1 MPKPK
6 PALKEKS
13 ASRVLPGHEAGA
25 SGNGAAGTPVAG
37 KPLAR
42 GQTPQGDPGA
52 LPDAARADPDPTPH
66 GAGSRVAAAEAAQA
80 ARASAAEADEPDET
94 EESEADEPAEGADAE
109 PAEPVREADPDDF
122 RALLQAE
129 LTADTIQY
137 YLNRISVK
145 PLLTVQEEQH
155 YSTLAREGQFEAR
168 QVMIERNLRLVV
180 SIAKSYLNRGVPLL
194 DLIEEG
200 NLGLMHAIEKFEPAR
215 GFRFSTYATWWIRQS
230 IERAIMNQA
239 RTVRLP
245 VHVIRE
251 LNQVL
256 RAKRHLEKSSANG
269 ASGERRDASIDDIA
283 HLTNKTAEEVADI
296 LALNEHT
303 ASLDAPLDLDPTS
316 SLLDLLSDDQSESPD
331 GEVQHREL
339 EVLTRS
345 WLSRLSDK
353 HRHVIERRFGLNN
366 IEPATLEQLAD
377 EMGLTRERVRQIQQ
391 EALVRLKR
399 YFASNGVRK
408 DAVL

>member
-1 MPKPK
+1 MPKSKRRQP
-6 PALKEKS
+6 PAETETIS
-13 ASRVLPGHEAGA
+13 QPTQEPVEDGASSHEEEVEAETVEAEADADDEPGA
-25 SGNGAAGTPVAG
+25 SG
-37 KPLAR
+37 K
-42 GQTPQGDPGA
+42 
-52 LPDAARADPDPTPH
+52 DA
-66 GAGSRVAAAEAAQA
+66 S
-80 ARASAAEADEPDET
+80 
-94 EESEADEPAEGADAE
+94 EGANDS
-109 PAEPVREADPDDF
+109 VADVDDF
-122 RALLQAE
+122 KSILQAE
-129 LTADTIQY
+129 LTADTIQH

-145 PLLTVQEEQH
+145 PLLTVEEEQR
-155 YSTLAREGQFEAR
+155 YSRLAKAGEFEAR

-180 SIAKSYLNRGVPLL
+180 SIAKGYLNRGVPLL

-200 NLGLMHAIEKFEPAR
+200 NLGLMHAIEKFDPTR

-256 RAKRHLEKSSANG
+256 RAKRHLEKSSANST
-269 ASGERRDASIDDIA
+269 AAVAPDRRDASIDDIA
-283 HLTNKTAEEVADI
+283 HLTGKTPEEVTDI

-303 ASLDAPLDLDPTS
+303 ASLDAPLDLDPAS
-316 SLLDLLSDDQSESPD
+316 SLLDLLSDDASQSPD
-331 GEVQHREL
+331 SEVQHREL
-339 EVLTRS
+339 ETLTKL

-353 HRHVIERRFGLNN
+353 HRHVIERRFGLNH
-366 IEPATLEQLAD
+366 IEPATLEELAD

-399 YFASNGVRK
+399 FFASNGVRK

>member
-1 MPKPK
+1 MPKAKRRQPTDVSDSNSR
-6 PALKEKS
+6 PTDAS
-13 ASRVLPGHEAGA
+13 AEGGAFAGGADDDAVERERELEEVEAEEDEGE
-25 SGNGAAGTPVAG
+25 T
-37 KPLAR
+37 R
-42 GQTPQGDPGA
+42 
-52 LPDAARADPDPTPH
+52 
-66 GAGSRVAAAEAAQA
+66 AAAE
-80 ARASAAEADEPDET
+80 P
-94 EESEADEPAEGADAE
+94 
-109 PAEPVREADPDDF
+109 DPDDF

-129 LTADTIQY
+129 LTADTIQH

-145 PLLTVQEEQH
+145 PLLTVEEEQY
-155 YSTLAREGQFEAR
+155 YSRQAKAGEFDAR

-180 SIAKSYLNRGVPLL
+180 SIAKGYLNRGVPLL

-200 NLGLMHAIEKFEPAR
+200 NLGLMHAIEKFDPTR

-256 RAKRHLEKSSANG
+256 RAKRHLERSSAN
-269 ASGERRDASIDDIA
+269 AAQPPDRRDASIDDIA
-283 HLTNKTAEEVADI
+283 YLTGKTAEEVADI

-303 ASLDAPLDLDPTS
+303 ASLDAPLELDPAS
-316 SLLDLLSDDQSESPD
+316 SLLDLLSDEQSQSPD
-331 GEVQHREL
+331 AEVQHREL
-339 EVLTRS
+339 ETLTRA

-366 IEPATLEQLAD
+366 IEPATLEELAD

>member
-1 MPKPK
+1 MPKTKRRLPQAETETISR
-6 PALKEKS
+6 PLQVSVEDG
-13 ASRVLPGHEAGA
+13 ASTHDDEIENVDVDIDSESDSEEERGSRGKGSDEAGESA
-25 SGNGAAGTPVAG
+25 NDSP
-37 KPLAR
+37 
-42 GQTPQGDPGA
+42 
-52 LPDAARADPDPTPH
+52 PDA
-66 GAGSRVAAAEAAQA
+66 
-80 ARASAAEADEPDET
+80 
-94 EESEADEPAEGADAE
+94 
-109 PAEPVREADPDDF
+109 DDF
-122 RALLQAE
+122 RSLLQAE
-129 LTADTIQY
+129 LTADTIQH

-145 PLLTVQEEQH
+145 PLLTVEEEQR
-155 YSTLAREGQFEAR
+155 YSRLAKAGEFEAR

-180 SIAKSYLNRGVPLL
+180 SIAKGYLNRGVPLL

-200 NLGLMHAIEKFEPAR
+200 NLGLMHAIEKFDPTR

-256 RAKRHLEKSSANG
+256 RAKRHIEKNSANSTDSV
-269 ASGERRDASIDDIA
+269 APERRDASIDDIA
-283 HLTNKTAEEVADI
+283 YLTGKTPEEVTDI

-303 ASLDAPLDLDPTS
+303 ASLDAPLDLDPGS
-316 SLLDLLSDDQSESPD
+316 SLLDLLSDDQSQSPD
-331 GEVQHREL
+331 AEVQHREL
-339 EVLTRS
+339 ESLTRL

-353 HRHVIERRFGLNN
+353 HRHVIERRFGLNH
-366 IEPATLEQLAD
+366 IEPATLEELAD

-399 YFASNGVRK
+399 FSPPTAFVRTPCFNALAAPGRASRSRIQ
-408 DAVL
+408 

>member
-1 MPKPK
+1 MPKSKRHEPQ
-6 PALKEKS
+6 AESEKIS
-13 ASRVLPGHEAGA
+13 RATQASVGRSGASR
-25 SGNGAAGTPVAG
+25 
-37 KPLAR
+37 
-42 GQTPQGDPGA
+42 DDDD
-52 LPDAARADPDPTPH
+52 DAAENERDY
-66 GAGSRVAAAEAAQA
+66 EARESDA
-80 ARASAAEADEPDET
+80 
-94 EESEADEPAEGADAE
+94 EESEGGE
-109 PAEPVREADPDDF
+109 RESGSGGRESAPEADDF
-122 RALLQAE
+122 RAILQAE
-129 LTADTIQY
+129 LTADTIQH

-145 PLLTVQEEQH
+145 PLLTVEEEQR
-155 YSTLAREGQFEAR
+155 YSRLAKAGEFEAR

-180 SIAKSYLNRGVPLL
+180 SIAKGYLNRGVPLL

-200 NLGLMHAIEKFEPAR
+200 NLGLMHAIEKFDPTR

-256 RAKRHLEKSSANG
+256 RAKRHLEKNSMSTGEA
-269 ASGERRDASIDDIA
+269 AERREASIDDIA
-283 HLTNKTAEEVADI
+283 YLTGKTAEEVTDI

-303 ASLDAPLDLDPTS
+303 ASLDAPLDLDPAS
-316 SLLDLLSDDQSESPD
+316 SLLDLLPDDQSQSPD
-331 GEVQHREL
+331 AEVQHREL
-339 EVLTRS
+339 KTLTRA

-366 IEPATLEQLAD
+366 IEPATLEELAD

-399 YFASNGVRK
+399 FFASNGVRK

>member
-1 MPKPK
+1 MPKSKRHEPQ
-6 PALKEKS
+6 AESEKIS
-13 ASRVLPGHEAGA
+13 RATQASVGRSGASR
-25 SGNGAAGTPVAG
+25 
-37 KPLAR
+37 
-42 GQTPQGDPGA
+42 DDDD
-52 LPDAARADPDPTPH
+52 DAAENERDY
-66 GAGSRVAAAEAAQA
+66 EARESDA
-80 ARASAAEADEPDET
+80 
-94 EESEADEPAEGADAE
+94 EESEGGE
-109 PAEPVREADPDDF
+109 RESGSGGRESAPEADDF
-122 RALLQAE
+122 RAMLQAE
-129 LTADTIQY
+129 LTADTIQH

-145 PLLTVQEEQH
+145 PLLTVEEEQR
-155 YSTLAREGQFEAR
+155 YSRLAKAGEFEAR

-180 SIAKSYLNRGVPLL
+180 SIAKGYLNRGVPLL

-200 NLGLMHAIEKFEPAR
+200 NLGLMHAIEKFDPTR

-256 RAKRHLEKSSANG
+256 RAKRHLEKNSMFTGEA
-269 ASGERRDASIDDIA
+269 AERREASIDDIA
-283 HLTNKTAEEVADI
+283 YLTGKTAEEVTDI

-303 ASLDAPLDLDPTS
+303 ASLDAPLDLDPAS
-316 SLLDLLSDDQSESPD
+316 SLLDLLPDDQSQSPD
-331 GEVQHREL
+331 AEVQHREL
-339 EVLTRS
+339 ETLTRA

-366 IEPATLEQLAD
+366 IEPATLEELAD

-399 YFASNGVRK
+399 FFASNGVRK

>member
-1 MPKPK
+1 MPKSKRHDPQ
-6 PALKEKS
+6 AESEKVS
-13 ASRVLPGHEAGA
+13 RATQASVERAGA
-25 SGNGAAGTPVAG
+25 S
-37 KPLAR
+37 K
-42 GQTPQGDPGA
+42 DDEE
-52 LPDAARADPDPTPH
+52 DAADNEREFETRDADSDS
-66 GAGSRVAAAEAAQA
+66 GEEERDGNAEAA
-80 ARASAAEADEPDET
+80 PDL
-94 EESEADEPAEGADAE
+94 
-109 PAEPVREADPDDF
+109 DDF

-129 LTADTIQY
+129 LTADTIQH

-145 PLLTVQEEQH
+145 PLLTVEEEQR
-155 YSTLAREGQFEAR
+155 YSRLAKAGEFEAR

-180 SIAKSYLNRGVPLL
+180 SIAKGYLNRGVPLL

-200 NLGLMHAIEKFEPAR
+200 NLGLMHAIEKFDPTR

-256 RAKRHLEKSSANG
+256 RAKRHLEKNSMSTGEA
-269 ASGERRDASIDDIA
+269 AERREASIDDIA
-283 HLTNKTAEEVADI
+283 YLTGKTAEEVTDI

-303 ASLDAPLDLDPTS
+303 ASLDAPLDLDPAS
-316 SLLDLLSDDQSESPD
+316 SLLDLLPDDQSQSPD
-331 GEVQHREL
+331 AEVQHREL
-339 EVLTRS
+339 ETLTRA

-353 HRHVIERRFGLNN
+353 HRHVIERRFGLNH
-366 IEPATLEQLAD
+366 IEPATLEELAD

-399 YFASNGVRK
+399 FFASNGVRK

>member
-1 MPKPK
+1 MPKSKRRKQQAETETLTRIAEEVAP
-6 PALKEKS
+6 ET
-13 ASRVLPGHEAGA
+13 GA
-25 SGNGAAGTPVAG
+25 STSEPDDDTPEADAEFEAQGAAGEG
-37 KPLAR
+37 
-42 GQTPQGDPGA
+42 
-52 LPDAARADPDPTPH
+52 
-66 GAGSRVAAAEAAQA
+66 
-80 ARASAAEADEPDET
+80 EAD
-94 EESEADEPAEGADAE
+94 DAE
-109 PAEPVREADPDDF
+109 PGAREGAAAPDPDDF

-129 LTADTIQY
+129 LTADTIQH

-145 PLLTVQEEQH
+145 PLLTVEEEQR
-155 YSTLAREGQFEAR
+155 YSRLAKAGEFEAR

-180 SIAKSYLNRGVPLL
+180 SIAKGYLNRGVPLL

-200 NLGLMHAIEKFEPAR
+200 NLGLMHAIEKFDPTR

-256 RAKRHLEKSSANG
+256 RAKRHLEKNSMNSG
-269 ASGERRDASIDDIA
+269 DASERRDASIDDIA
-283 HLTNKTAEEVADI
+283 YLTGKTTDEVTDI

-303 ASLDAPLDLDPTS
+303 ASLDAPLDLDPAS
-316 SLLDLLSDDQSESPD
+316 SLLDLLSDEQSQSPD
-331 GEVQHREL
+331 AEVQHREL
-339 EVLTRS
+339 ETLTRA

-353 HRHVIERRFGLNN
+353 HRHVIERRFGLNH
-366 IEPATLEQLAD
+366 IEPATLEELAD

-399 YFASNGVRK
+399 FFASNGVRK

>member
-1 MPKPK
+1 MPKSKRIP
-6 PALKEKS
+6 PQAETDLIRPTQTTVED
-13 ASRVLPGHEAGA
+13 GA
-25 SGNGAAGTPVAG
+25 SNH
-37 KPLAR
+37 
-42 GQTPQGDPGA
+42 
-52 LPDAARADPDPTPH
+52 ADESESET
-66 GAGSRVAAAEAAQA
+66 AEAELD
-80 ARASAAEADEPDET
+80 SDEDSGSNSKEA
-94 EESEADEPAEGADAE
+94 AEGANDSA
-109 PAEPVREADPDDF
+109 PDVDDF
-122 RALLQAE
+122 KSILQAE
-129 LTADTIQY
+129 LTADTIQH

-145 PLLTVQEEQH
+145 PLLTVEEEQR
-155 YSTLAREGQFEAR
+155 YSRLAKAGEFEAR

-180 SIAKSYLNRGVPLL
+180 SIAKGYLNRGVPLL

-200 NLGLMHAIEKFEPAR
+200 NLGLMHAIEKFDPTR

-256 RAKRHLEKSSANG
+256 RAKRHLEKSSANST
-269 ASGERRDASIDDIA
+269 AAIAPDRRDASIDDIA
-283 HLTNKTAEEVADI
+283 HLTGKTPEEVTDI

-303 ASLDAPLDLDPTS
+303 ASLDAPLDLDPAS
-316 SLLDLLSDDQSESPD
+316 SLLDLLSDDASQSPD
-331 GEVQHREL
+331 SEVQHREL
-339 EVLTRS
+339 ETLTKL

-353 HRHVIERRFGLNN
+353 HRHVIERRFGLNH
-366 IEPATLEQLAD
+366 IEPATLEELAD

-399 YFASNGVRK
+399 FFASNGVRK

>member
-1 MPKPK
+1 MPKSKRHEPQ
-6 PALKEKS
+6 AESEKISRATQAS
-13 ASRVLPGHEAGA
+13 AERAGA
-25 SGNGAAGTPVAG
+25 SKDDEDDVAENERD
-37 KPLAR
+37 LEASDAEAD
-42 GQTPQGDPGA
+42 GDGE
-52 LPDAARADPDPTPH
+52 RE
-66 GAGSRVAAAEAAQA
+66 GRAEAA
-80 ARASAAEADEPDET
+80 PD
-94 EESEADEPAEGADAE
+94 
-109 PAEPVREADPDDF
+109 VDDF

-129 LTADTIQY
+129 LTADTIQH

-145 PLLTVQEEQH
+145 PLLTVEEEQR
-155 YSTLAREGQFEAR
+155 YSRLAKAGEFEAR

-180 SIAKSYLNRGVPLL
+180 SIAKGYLNRGVPLL

-200 NLGLMHAIEKFEPAR
+200 NLGLMHAIEKFDPTR

-256 RAKRHLEKSSANG
+256 RAKRHLEKNSMSTGEA
-269 ASGERRDASIDDIA
+269 AERREASIDDIA
-283 HLTNKTAEEVADI
+283 YLTGKTAEEVTDI

-303 ASLDAPLDLDPTS
+303 ASLDAPLDLDPAS
-316 SLLDLLSDDQSESPD
+316 SLLDLLPDDQSQSPD
-331 GEVQHREL
+331 AEVQHREL
-339 EVLTRS
+339 ETLTRA

-353 HRHVIERRFGLNN
+353 HRHVIERRFGLNH
-366 IEPATLEQLAD
+366 IEPATLEELAD

-399 YFASNGVRK
+399 FFASNGVRK

>member
-1 MPKPK
+1 MPKSKRHEPQ
-6 PALKEKS
+6 AESEKIS
-13 ASRVLPGHEAGA
+13 RATQASVGRSGASR
-25 SGNGAAGTPVAG
+25 
-37 KPLAR
+37 
-42 GQTPQGDPGA
+42 DDDD
-52 LPDAARADPDPTPH
+52 DAAENERDY
-66 GAGSRVAAAEAAQA
+66 EARESDA
-80 ARASAAEADEPDET
+80 
-94 EESEADEPAEGADAE
+94 EESEGGE
-109 PAEPVREADPDDF
+109 RERESGSGGRESAPEADDF
-122 RALLQAE
+122 RAMLQAE
-129 LTADTIQY
+129 LTADTIQH

-145 PLLTVQEEQH
+145 PLLTVEEEQR
-155 YSTLAREGQFEAR
+155 YSRLAKAGEFEAR

-180 SIAKSYLNRGVPLL
+180 SIAKGYLNRGVPLL

-200 NLGLMHAIEKFEPAR
+200 NLGLMHAIEKFDPTR

-256 RAKRHLEKSSANG
+256 RAKRHLEKNSMSTGEA
-269 ASGERRDASIDDIA
+269 AERREASIDDIA
-283 HLTNKTAEEVADI
+283 YLTGKTAEEVTDI

-303 ASLDAPLDLDPTS
+303 ASLDAPLDLDPAS
-316 SLLDLLSDDQSESPD
+316 SLLDLLPDDQSQSPD
-331 GEVQHREL
+331 AEVQHREL
-339 EVLTRS
+339 ETLTRA

-366 IEPATLEQLAD
+366 IEPATLEELAD

-399 YFASNGVRK
+399 FFASNGVRK

>member
-6 PALKEKS
+6 RREPQAESEKVSRATQASVERAAASTDDDDDPADNE
-13 ASRVLPGHEAGA
+13 RDFEA
-25 SGNGAAGTPVAG
+25 
-37 KPLAR
+37 R
-42 GQTPQGDPGA
+42 
-52 LPDAARADPDPTPH
+52 DADAD
-66 GAGSRVAAAEAAQA
+66 GSDGEREGAAEAP
-80 ARASAAEADEPDET
+80 ADL
-94 EESEADEPAEGADAE
+94 
-109 PAEPVREADPDDF
+109 DDF
-122 RALLQAE
+122 RAMLQAE
-129 LTADTIQY
+129 LTADTIQH

-145 PLLTVQEEQH
+145 PLLTVEEEQR
-155 YSTLAREGQFEAR
+155 YSRLAKAGEFDAR

-180 SIAKSYLNRGVPLL
+180 SIAKGYLNRGVPLL

-200 NLGLMHAIEKFEPAR
+200 NLGLMHAIEKFDPTR

-256 RAKRHLEKSSANG
+256 RAKRHLEKNSMST
-269 ASGERRDASIDDIA
+269 GEAADRREASIDDIA
-283 HLTNKTAEEVADI
+283 YLTGKTAEEVTDI

-303 ASLDAPLDLDPTS
+303 ASLDAPLDLDPAS
-316 SLLDLLSDDQSESPD
+316 SLLDLLPDDQSQSPD
-331 GEVQHREL
+331 AEVQHREL
-339 EVLTRS
+339 ETLTRA

-353 HRHVIERRFGLNN
+353 HRHVIERRFGLNH
-366 IEPATLEQLAD
+366 IEPATLEELAD

-399 YFASNGVRK
+399 FFASNGVRK

>member
-1 MPKPK
+1 MPKVK
-6 PALKEKS
+6 
-13 ASRVLPGHEAGA
+13 R
-25 SGNGAAGTPVAG
+25 
-37 KPLAR
+37 R
-42 GQTPQGDPGA
+42 QGDGMSEDIRDQDAADSDDERGARAETEDDEVDSAEPEFGEGGGERLAA
-52 LPDAARADPDPTPH
+52 LP
-66 GAGSRVAAAEAAQA
+66 
-80 ARASAAEADEPDET
+80 SAAEP
-94 EESEADEPAEGADAE
+94 
-109 PAEPVREADPDDF
+109 DPDDF
-122 RALLQAE
+122 KAVLKAE
-129 LTADTIQY
+129 LTADTIQH

-145 PLLTVQEEQH
+145 PLLTVAEEQH
-155 YSTLAREGQFEAR
+155 YSTLAKNGEFPAR

-180 SIAKSYLNRGVPLL
+180 SIAKGYLNRGVPLL

-200 NLGLMHAIEKFEPAR
+200 NLGLMHAIEKFDPTR

-256 RAKRHLEKSSANG
+256 RAKRHLEKNSANSND
-269 ASGERRDASIDDIA
+269 AVAPERRDASIDDIA
-283 HLTNKTAEEVADI
+283 YLTGKTAEEVTDI

-303 ASLDAPLDLDPTS
+303 ASLDAPLDLDPGS
-316 SLLDLLSDDQSESPD
+316 SLLDLLSDDQSQSPD
-331 GEVQHREL
+331 AEVQHREL
-339 EVLTRS
+339 ESLTRL

-353 HRHVIERRFGLNN
+353 HRHVIERRFGLNH
-366 IEPATLEQLAD
+366 IEPATLEELAD

-399 YFASNGVRK
+399 FFASNGVRK

>member
-1 MPKPK
+1 MPKSK
-6 PALKEKS
+6 RLKQQAETETLPS
-13 ASRVLPGHEAGA
+13 AGQDLAQDMGA
-25 SGNGAAGTPVAG
+25 SMREADDEAS
-37 KPLAR
+37 
-42 GQTPQGDPGA
+42 
-52 LPDAARADPDPTPH
+52 DAESELEADAPS
-66 GAGSRVAAAEAAQA
+66 G
-80 ARASAAEADEPDET
+80 EADEGDTRER
-94 EESEADEPAEGADAE
+94 AADA
-109 PAEPVREADPDDF
+109 PDPDDF

-129 LTADTIQY
+129 LTADTIQH

-145 PLLTVQEEQH
+145 PLLTVEEEQR
-155 YSTLAREGQFEAR
+155 YSRLAKAGEFEAR

-180 SIAKSYLNRGVPLL
+180 SIAKGYLNRGVPLL

-200 NLGLMHAIEKFEPAR
+200 NLGLMHAIEKFDPTR

-256 RAKRHLEKSSANG
+256 RAKRHLEKNSAN
-269 ASGERRDASIDDIA
+269 SGDANERRDASIDDIA
-283 HLTNKTAEEVADI
+283 YLTGKTTDEVTDI

-303 ASLDAPLDLDPTS
+303 ASLDAPLDLDPAS
-316 SLLDLLSDDQSESPD
+316 SLLDLLSDDQSQSPD
-331 GEVQHREL
+331 AEVQHREL
-339 EVLTRS
+339 ETLTRA

-353 HRHVIERRFGLNN
+353 HRHVIERRFGLNH
-366 IEPATLEQLAD
+366 IEPATLEELAD

-399 YFASNGVRK
+399 FFASNGVRK

>member
-1 MPKPK
+1 MPKSKRHP
-6 PALKEKS
+6 PQAETETI
-13 ASRVLPGHEAGA
+13 SRATHVSVEEAGA
-25 SGNGAAGTPVAG
+25 SDPDDDSVDDLDNGAA
-37 KPLAR
+37 
-42 GQTPQGDPGA
+42 
-52 LPDAARADPDPTPH
+52 DPDD
-66 GAGSRVAAAEAAQA
+66 RRAAEDGEGGSD
-80 ARASAAEADEPDET
+80 AR
-94 EESEADEPAEGADAE
+94 EGANDSPADA
-109 PAEPVREADPDDF
+109 DDF

-129 LTADTIQY
+129 LTADTIQH

-145 PLLTVQEEQH
+145 PLLTVEEEQRF
-155 YSTLAREGQFEAR
+155 SRLAKAGEFEAR

-180 SIAKSYLNRGVPLL
+180 SIAKGYLNRGVPLL

-200 NLGLMHAIEKFEPAR
+200 NLGLMHAIEKFDPTR

-256 RAKRHLEKSSANG
+256 RAKRHLEKNSMN
-269 ASGERRDASIDDIA
+269 SGEAADRRDASIDDIA
-283 HLTNKTAEEVADI
+283 YLTGKTSDEVTDI

-303 ASLDAPLDLDPTS
+303 ASLDAPLDLDPAS
-316 SLLDLLSDDQSESPD
+316 SLLDLLSDDQSQSPD
-331 GEVQHREL
+331 AEVQHREL
-339 EVLTRS
+339 ETLTRA
-345 WLSRLSDK
+345 WLARLSDK
-353 HRHVIERRFGLNN
+353 HRHVIERRFGLNH
-366 IEPATLEQLAD
+366 IEPATLEELAD

-399 YFASNGVRK
+399 FFASNGVRK

>member
-1 MPKPK
+1 MPKSKRHEPQ
-6 PALKEKS
+6 AESEKIS
-13 ASRVLPGHEAGA
+13 RATQASVGRSGASRDDDDDVAENERDYEARE
-25 SGNGAAGTPVAG
+25 S
-37 KPLAR
+37 
-42 GQTPQGDPGA
+42 
-52 LPDAARADPDPTPH
+52 DA
-66 GAGSRVAAAEAAQA
+66 
-80 ARASAAEADEPDET
+80 
-94 EESEADEPAEGADAE
+94 EESEGGE
-109 PAEPVREADPDDF
+109 RESGSGGRESAPEADDF
-122 RALLQAE
+122 RAILQAE
-129 LTADTIQY
+129 LTADTIQH

-145 PLLTVQEEQH
+145 PLLTVEEEQR
-155 YSTLAREGQFEAR
+155 YSRLAKAGEFEAR

-180 SIAKSYLNRGVPLL
+180 SIAKGYLNRGVPLL

-200 NLGLMHAIEKFEPAR
+200 NLGLMHAIEKFDPTR

-256 RAKRHLEKSSANG
+256 RAKRHLEKNSMSTGEA
-269 ASGERRDASIDDIA
+269 AERREASIDDIA
-283 HLTNKTAEEVADI
+283 YLTGKTAEEVTDI

-303 ASLDAPLDLDPTS
+303 ASLDAPLDLDPAS
-316 SLLDLLSDDQSESPD
+316 SLLDLLPDDQSQSPD
-331 GEVQHREL
+331 AEVQHREL
-339 EVLTRS
+339 ETLTRA

-366 IEPATLEQLAD
+366 IEPATLEELAD

-399 YFASNGVRK
+399 FFASNGVRK

>member
-1 MPKPK
+1 MPK
-6 PALKEKS
+6 LKLDPLAEKS
-13 ASRVLPGHEAGA
+13 NPR
-25 SGNGAAGTPVAG
+25 
-37 KPLAR
+37 
-42 GQTPQGDPGA
+42 
-52 LPDAARADPDPTPH
+52 
-66 GAGSRVAAAEAAQA
+66 
-80 ARASAAEADEPDET
+80 ARASSRT
-94 EESEADEPAEGADAE
+94 RTGADPTAAGGQQQAAVSAE
-109 PAEPVREADPDDF
+109 QGPDISRQRTANTHDSEPGVDDAAGDSDDFDHAEDLARNDEDAPPGDAPQAAVRETDPDDF
-122 RALLQAE
+122 RAILQAE

-137 YLNRISVK
+137 YLNRISAK

-155 YSTLAREGQFEAR
+155 YSILAREGNFAAR

-180 SIAKSYLNRGVPLL
+180 SIAKGYLNRGVPLL

-230 IERAIMNQA
+230 VERAIMNQA

-256 RAKRHLEKSSANG
+256 RAKRLLEKNPDHTAQQ
-269 ASGERRDASIDDIA
+269 GERREASIDDIA
-283 HLTNKTAEEVADI
+283 HLTGKTPEEIADI

-303 ASLDAPLDLDPTS
+303 ASLDAPLDFDPAS
-316 SLLDLLSDDQSESPD
+316 SLLDLLADDHGEAPD
-331 GEVQHREL
+331 VEVQHHEL
-339 EVLTRS
+339 EVLTRT

-353 HRHVIERRFGLNN
+353 HRHVVERRFGLNN

-391 EALVRLKR
+391 EALLRLKR